1 MRSKNLFFI
10 LVVAIAAIFLGMLF
24 FGFEDDFSGRG
35 REMGAEVPRSFG
47 LVLFVVSLI
56 VVVAVLGYALVFP
69 ELTDEKLKR
78 KPVPMP
84 TVQKGESALGAILRV
99 LNDDERKVVET
110 LVAEGGTMLQK
121 DIRWKTGLS
130 RVKTHRILFRL
141 AKRGIVSAEK
151 YYNTNKITLAD
162 WLISE
167 NTTLGSLF
175 HSIHPQSEL
184 LLHNFFILTTEQKQQ
199 RSICGENKNA

>member
-1 MRSKNLFFI
+1 MRSRTLIFI
-10 LVVAIAAIFLGMLF
+10 LAVALVVSVLGLFF
-24 FGFEDDFSGRG
+24 FGFEDGFGGRG
-35 REMGAEVPRSFG
+35 HGMGAEIPRSFW
-47 LVLFVVSLI
+47 LVVFVVPLV

-69 ELTDEKLKR
+69 ELGKEKPEV
-78 KPVPMP
+78 KPSSVPA
-84 TVQKGESALGAILRV
+84 VEKGESALDAVLRV
-99 LNDDERKVVET
+99 LNDDERKVIEI

-162 WLISE
+162 WL
-167 NTTLGSLF
+167 TK
-175 HSIHPQSEL
+175 
-184 LLHNFFILTTEQKQQ
+184 QKT
-199 RSICGENKNA
+199 G